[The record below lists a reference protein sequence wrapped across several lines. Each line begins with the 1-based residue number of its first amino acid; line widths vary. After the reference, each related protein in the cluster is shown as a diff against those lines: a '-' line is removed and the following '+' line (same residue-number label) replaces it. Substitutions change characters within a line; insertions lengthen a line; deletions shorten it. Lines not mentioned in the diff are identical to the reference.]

1 MFYTEFENREL
12 IDIYS
17 EALIKNDNRI
27 SIIEKELG
35 KREFEQEDYEWIQI
49 ISKDKGRNL
58 KIKKVKKIEK
68 EIDKSKFN
76 SYKTIKDIEIIKR
89 YLTKNISENEM
100 EDLDIEVRKRK
111 LYKQD
116 ELIKEIY
123 ENRKKLKNK
132 FSFKNLLKKELLLY
146 VIVTVLLIESYINI
160 NIVYLIEKYES
171 PINKEYSNEYYCI
184 HNNIRENEM
193 FQNPLDGKSVTGY
206 YLDLYEIVEKYTKG
220 STTRKKYTKTI
231 YFEDK
236 LSKKISIQEDNKFFY
251 LNLDTINRPHNYI
264 NLKALK
270 NYVEI
275 KNISW
280 DIDYKEF
287 KKIDEI
293 PKYILKNM
301 NNIQID
307 RVKSILT
314 SKSIYLENGN
324 LHSIEG
330 LKYSIIGKFISD
342 DNINYRL
349 DTSKK
354 FLITDQNLSS
364 LKNNLIEM
372 EIKKIII
379 IIFILIIVHFIK
391 KIIREIKRRYRRVTE
406 LKQ

>member
-1 MFYTEFENREL
+1 MFYTELENKEL

-58 KIKKVKKIEK
+58 KIKKVRKIEK
-68 EIDKSKFN
+68 EIDIEMSKIYN
-76 SYKTIKDIEIIKR
+76 YKAIKDIEIIKR

-100 EDLDIEVRKRK
+100 EDLDMEVRKRK
-111 LYKQD
+111 LHKKN

-123 ENRKKLKNK
+123 ENRKRIKSKLSFRNLFKKK
-132 FSFKNLLKKELLLY
+132 FLLY
-146 VIVTVLLIESYINI
+146 IVATILLIQSYINI
-160 NIVYLIEKYES
+160 NIIYLIGKYES

-184 HNNIRENEM
+184 HNNIQECEM
-193 FQNPLDGKSVTGY
+193 FQNPLNGKSVTGY

-220 STTRKKYTKTI
+220 NTTRKKYPKTI

-236 LSKKISIQEDNKFFY
+236 LSKKFSIQEDNKIFY
-251 LNLDTINRPHNYI
+251 LNLDIINKPHNYI

-301 NNIQID
+301 NNIQIE
-307 RVKSILT
+307 KIKLILT
-314 SKSIYLENGN
+314 SKSIYLENGK
-324 LHSIEG
+324 LHSVEG
-330 LKYSIIGKFISD
+330 LKYNIIGKFTSD
-342 DNINYRL
+342 DNINYQL
-349 DTSKK
+349 DISKK

-364 LKNNLIEM
+364 LKNDLIEM
-372 EIKKIII
+372 EIKKIIVI
-379 IIFILIIVHFIK
+379 TFIVIIVHFIK
-391 KIIREIKRRYRRVTE
+391 IFINKIKRRYRRG
-406 LKQ
+406 

>member
-1 MFYTEFENREL
+1 MFYTELENKEL

-58 KIKKVKKIEK
+58 KIKKVRKIEK
-68 EIDKSKFN
+68 EIDIEMSKIYN
-76 SYKTIKDIEIIKR
+76 YKAIKDIEIIKR

-100 EDLDIEVRKRK
+100 EDLDMEVRKRK
-111 LYKQD
+111 LHKKN

-123 ENRKKLKNK
+123 ENRKRIKSKLSFRNLFKKK
-132 FSFKNLLKKELLLY
+132 FLLY
-146 VIVTVLLIESYINI
+146 IMATILLIQSYINI
-160 NIVYLIEKYES
+160 NIIYLIGKYKS

-184 HNNIRENEM
+184 HNNIQECEM
-193 FQNPLDGKSVTGY
+193 FQNPLNGKSVTGY

-220 STTRKKYTKTI
+220 STTRKKYPKTI

-236 LSKKISIQEDNKFFY
+236 LSKKFSIQEDNKIFY
-251 LNLDTINRPHNYI
+251 LNLDIINKPHNYI

-301 NNIQID
+301 NNIQIE
-307 RVKSILT
+307 KIKLILT
-314 SKSIYLENGN
+314 SKSIYLENGK
-324 LHSIEG
+324 LHSVEG
-330 LKYSIIGKFISD
+330 LKYNIIGKFSSD

-349 DTSKK
+349 DISKK

-364 LKNNLIEM
+364 LKNDLIEM
-372 EIKKIII
+372 EIKKIIV
-379 IIFILIIVHFIK
+379 IIFIVIIVHFIK
-391 KIIREIKRRYRRVTE
+391 IFINKIKRRYRRG
-406 LKQ
+406 